1 MKKQIQRLFSL
12 CIIAALMVSF
22 AFLMPP
28 KAAAADT
35 VITKILT
42 TVQPTPVALM
52 DPSAIT
58 VATSTEGCYII
69 SAAWYDAAGNRVTA
83 HSVPRPTGWR
93 SWSAPVRVIPSATT
107 ASAI

>member
-1 MKKQIQRLFSL
+1 MKKQIQRMLSL
-12 CIIAALMVSF
+12 CIIAAVLVSF

-58 VATSTEGCYII
+58 VATSTQNACTN
-69 SAAWYDAAGNRVTA
+69 SAWLPPDGTA
-83 HSVPRPTGWR
+83 TL
-93 SWSAPVRVIPSATT
+93 
-107 ASAI
+107 

>member
-35 VITKILT
+35 VITKILGKDR
-42 TVQPTPVALM
+42 M
-52 DPSAIT
+52 R
-58 VATSTEGCYII
+58 GC
-69 SAAWYDAAGNRVTA
+69 AAAGLYVFTEQNDIFTA
-83 HSVPRPTGWR
+83 LHFFEIRFIQSV
-93 SWSAPVRVIPSATT
+93 I
-107 ASAI
+107 